1 MKKSKKIL
9 LTMGVALPLLAST
22 PLVAAGCVETKKPEV
37 KPEDPKNPEGEKPG
51 TTPEKNPEGE
61 KPGTTPEVKPEE
73 KSELQKAT
81 EGIADATVKANFE
94 SELKKYREE
103 LKTKSEEILKPII
116 ENKEIIAAVSEKEL
130 PNITK
135 TYNEAISK
143 LNEILDDI
151 ILSTLKEYNTNKTK
165 VSDGLMTIKNYLTK
179 EKISNLIKKENGLAD
194 FLVAF
199 GKNISKY
206 AKAIFETL
214 KTNESTKAIA
224 QLNDLITAVDNKFAG
239 KDNLFETTAKKL
251 KEFDFSKLTEEGY
264 LKTFEKLIKLLSD
277 AKAEAVAVLKSVK
290 MSEEDIK
297 KVKDVIR
304 PIYNV
309 LNEGLKNSI
318 NLFEQ
323 SLRDLPKVLEILK

>member
-9 LTMGVALPLLAST
+9 LTMGVVLPLLAST
-22 PLVAAGCVETKKPEV
+22 PLVAAGCVETKKPE
-37 KPEDPKNPEGEKPG
+37 EPKKPEGEKPG
-51 TTPEKNPEGE
+51 TTPEDPKKPEGE

-73 KSELQKAT
+73 KNEIQKAT
-81 EGIADATVKANFE
+81 DGIADATVKANFE

-103 LKTKSEEILKPII
+103 LKTKSEAILKPII
-116 ENKEIIAAVSEKEL
+116 ENKEIKAAVSEKEL

-151 ILSTLKEYNTNKTK
+151 ILSTLNEYNTKKTK
-165 VSDGLMTIKNYLTK
+165 VSDGLMTIKKYLTK
-179 EKISNLIKKENGLAD
+179 ERISNLIKKENGLAD
-194 FLVAF
+194 FLVSF

-239 KDNLFETTAKKL
+239 KDNLFETTSKKL
-251 KEFDFSKLTEEGY
+251 KEFDFSKLAEEGY
-264 LKTFEKLIKLLSD
+264 VKTFEKLIKLLSD

-290 MSEEDIK
+290 MSDEDIK

>member
-9 LTMGVALPLLAST
+9 LTMGIVLPLLAST
-22 PLVAAGCVETKKPEV
+22 PLVAAGCVETKKPE
-37 KPEDPKNPEGEKPG
+37 DPKKPEGEKPG
-51 TTPEKNPEGE
+51 TTPEDPKKPEGE
-61 KPGTTPEVKPEE
+61 KPGTTPKVKPEE
-73 KSELQKAT
+73 KNEIQKAT
-81 EGIADATVKANFE
+81 DGIADATVKAIFE

-103 LKTKSEEILKPII
+103 LKTKSEAILKPII
-116 ENKEIIAAVSEKEL
+116 ENNEIKAAVSEKEL

-151 ILSTLKEYNTNKTK
+151 ILSTLNEYNTKKTK
-165 VSDGLMTIKNYLTK
+165 VSDGLMTIKKYLTK
-179 EKISNLIKKENGLAD
+179 ERISNLIKKENGLED
-194 FLVAF
+194 FLAAF

-214 KTNESTKAIA
+214 KTNESTKKIA
-224 QLNDLITAVDNKFAG
+224 QLNDLIKAVDDKFAG

-251 KEFDFSKLTEEGY
+251 KEFDFSKLAEEGY
-264 LKTFEKLIKLLSD
+264 VKTFEKLITLLSD
-277 AKAEAVAVLKSVK
+277 AKVEAVAVLKSVK
-290 MSEEDIK
+290 MSDEDIE
-297 KVKDVIR
+297 KVKGVIR

-309 LNEGLKNSI
+309 LNEGLKKSI